1 MTRRPCYFDILAKCE
16 KICVFLFF
24 WTCILRVPI
33 MHGAGPGQAKW
44 QGPALYVHNDATF
57 SPDDFKSIS
66 KIGQEG
72 KLDKAN
78 ATGMLRNVVPASIPT
93 GLKRYRTS

>member
-1 MTRRPCYFDILAKCE
+1 MGLDIPSNSPLLEC
-16 KICVFLFF
+16 L
-24 WTCILRVPI
+24 
-33 MHGAGPGQAKW
+33 AGPGQGKW

-57 SPDDFKSIS
+57 SPEDFKSIS

-78 ATGMLRNVVPASIPT
+78 ATGKMLQSDPFVNAAWFVASLIGDKMHLVLT
-93 GLKRYRTS
+93 ASSKL